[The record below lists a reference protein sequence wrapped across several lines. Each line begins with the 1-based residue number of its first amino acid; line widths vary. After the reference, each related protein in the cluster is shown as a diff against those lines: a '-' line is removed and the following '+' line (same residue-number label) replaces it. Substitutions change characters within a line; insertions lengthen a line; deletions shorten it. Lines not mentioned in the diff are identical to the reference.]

1 MNLIEDKRTLHF
13 FVNSKPNIELIIPVW
28 SSRRAHPLTSRI
40 SFVYYREANGND
52 GIINFNHIDAKKID
66 KFDLNIFITETTKV
80 LGSRYISKL
89 GLDYEWIYFESYVK
103 PFVFDEF
110 VESVYRGYR
119 LDFKELND
127 CVPLMKWYGIL
138 KTIPTTTATGT
149 LLLSDFDGYNGY
161 KQITKINDTQFSYSN
176 SATLQSPAQGTMK
189 MLTATRVDFVANID
203 RLKADYEKT
212 ENAINQNWLYVIMG
226 NDETYNNDTT
236 SLDITGQIRE
246 NQDFRLNTIQQFN
259 IYAVVP
265 TKNSILAG
273 IESDTARGY
282 IIPILKSIGNYR
294 FPSLF
299 KDNKYQPVIYLGSGE
314 EDYLSTYY
322 IHRFSFSCIG
332 LIQVSDTTDI
342 NEGMPL
348 NSIDGNI
355 NLSFTANLR

>member
-1 MNLIEDKRTLHF
+1 MKAIEIVNRLKEVLPKYTEDFNTSISISSLTKSGSTITCTTATAHGLLTNDYITIRGAKEPISLTLIT
-13 FVNSKPNIELIIPVW
+13 FVDNVATATSSTDNKLIKPSQFSK
-28 SSRRAHPLTSRI
+28 
-40 SFVYYREANGND
+40 
-52 GIINFNHIDAKKID
+52 
-66 KFDLNIFITETTKV
+66 
-80 LGSRYISKL
+80 
-89 GLDYEWIYFESYVK
+89 SYVEITSAN
-103 PFVFDEF
+103 FDYNGTFELLE
-110 VESVYRGYR
+110 VINSTT
-119 LDFKELND
+119 FKF
-127 CVPLMKWYGIL
+127 IL

-259 IYAVVP
+259 IYVVVP

-273 IESDTARGY
+273 IESDTARAY

-299 KDNKYQPVIYLGSGE
+299 KDNKYQPIIYLGSGE

-332 LIQVSDTTDI
+332 LIQVSDTIDI
-342 NEGMPL
+342 NEGVPL